1 MISTTE
7 HYRSISAK
15 GIEVDDSRMIG
26 AKEVSSQLNVSCGY
40 AYRLIRLLNSEL
52 REQGRLTIPGKVNRE
67 YFEHRFF
74 DCDGKDATDHD
85 RL

>member
-1 MISTTE
+1 M
-7 HYRSISAK
+7 
-15 GIEVDDSRMIG
+15 DDSRMVG
-26 AKEVSSQLNVSCGY
+26 AQEVSSQLNVSRGY

-52 REQGRLTIPGKVNRE
+52 KEQGRITIPGKVNRE

-74 DCDGKDATDHD
+74 DCDRKDATDHD

>member
-1 MISTTE
+1 M
-7 HYRSISAK
+7 
-15 GIEVDDSRMIG
+15 DDPRMIG

-52 REQGRLTIPGKVNRE
+52 KEQGRMTIPGKVNRE

-74 DCDGKDATDHD
+74 DCGGKDATDHD